1 MKNPKK
7 NTTKKPL
14 KNIVSLFSASLI
26 LALFLSM
33 SFGASANS
41 SQFDKELFSLKNLE
55 RERAA
60 LIATFL
66 NNDLSLEQ
74 KHAKLMQQQ
83 RQLADMERMVLRDE
97 RLLSLQSNMVKR
109 AFNDYDTTFLVHA
122 GAESELNAM
131 NQWLLQV
138 NLSNQRIFETKAGY
152 R

>member
-1 MKNPKK
+1 MK
-7 NTTKKPL
+7 NTTNKPIN
-14 KNIVSLFSASLI
+14 KINTLFSVPLS
-26 LALFLSM
+26 LALFISM
-33 SFGASANS
+33 SFGASANNS
-41 SQFDKELFSLKNLE
+41 KFDKDLFSLKNLE

-66 NNDLSLEQ
+66 NNNLSVEK

-97 RLLSLQSNMVKR
+97 RLLSHQSNMVKR

-122 GAESELNAM
+122 GAENELNAM

-138 NLSNQRIFETKAGY
+138 NLSNQSIFETKAGY

>member
-1 MKNPKK
+1 MK
-7 NTTKKPL
+7 NTTNKPIN
-14 KNIVSLFSASLI
+14 KINTLFSVPLI

-33 SFGASANS
+33 SFGAGANNAK
-41 SQFDKELFSLKNLE
+41 FDKDLFSLKNLE

-66 NNDLSLEQ
+66 NNNLSLEQ

-97 RLLSLQSNMVKR
+97 RLLSHQSNMVKR

-138 NLSNQRIFETKAGY
+138 NLSNQSIFETKAGY